1 MGGKLPLAFFVAT
14 PPRGQVG
21 PQLFVFLSV
30 LHYMG
35 VIYGTIMELGSSDL
49 GTTKGNWQGPE
60 STGETAER

>member
-1 MGGKLPLAFFVAT
+1 M
-14 PPRGQVG
+14 G